1 MDLLFGLYMALIG
14 ATGVFASLALIAA
27 ASILLK
33 RFFANK
39 NLPGT
44 PLLEDVESMK
54 GADAKA
60 EGRGDIIQVNVDNKQ
75 RNVAIQ
81 ALGVEK
87 DSDELLIPEINEE
100 TKIMIDDEEHTIK
113 ITTPTPPSKALGKQ
127 EIPTV
132 AKHVI
137 RAPMRGN
144 IIKIPVK
151 IGEKVQ
157 NGAVLIILET
167 MKMEN
172 AIASPIIGT
181 IKTVDVSEG
190 DSVEPEQ
197 ILITID

>member
-1 MDLLFGLYMALIG
+1 MALIG